1 MIQQG
6 NIYTSNC
13 QGHLLEEEVHKCP
26 KPKLQLVGIDLF
38 CEGQYA
44 ERTVDMSGNLFDMAH
59 AQTSHVPPMTKFSAS
74 LAA

>member
-44 ERTVDMSGNLFDMAH
+44 ERTVHMFL
-59 AQTSHVPPMTKFSAS
+59 P
-74 LAA
+74 